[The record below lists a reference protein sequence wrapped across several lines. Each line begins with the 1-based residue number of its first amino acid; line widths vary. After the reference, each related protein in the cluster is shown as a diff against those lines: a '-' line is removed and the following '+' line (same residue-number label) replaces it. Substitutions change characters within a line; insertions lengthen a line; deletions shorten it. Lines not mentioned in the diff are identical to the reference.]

1 MQTDSELIEDILNN
15 NDQKA
20 FEELVNRYQP
30 LVTKTCLGFV
40 NRYAD
45 AEDITQDVFI
55 EVYQSLKNFR
65 KESKLSTWLY
75 RIAVNKSLNF
85 IRKQKRHNNLRS
97 IENFFIVGNS
107 SKSESIEIAS
117 PKSADADWNIELG
130 ENKQMLKG
138 AINSLSENQ
147 RIAFVLSKYHDLSY
161 KEIAEVMSTTLSSV
175 ESLLFRAKQNLQS
188 KLLKEINK

>member
-1 MQTDSELIEDILNN
+1 MLTDSELIEDILDNN
-15 NDQKA
+15 SQKA

-30 LVTKTCLGFV
+30 LVTRTCLGFV

-45 AEDITQDVFI
+45 AEDITQEVFI

-85 IRKQKRHNNLRS
+85 IRKQKLHNNLRS
-97 IENFFIVGNS
+97 IENFFTAGNS

-117 PKSADADWNIELG
+117 PKSADADWNIEQ
-130 ENKQMLKG
+130 EEDKQMLKR
-138 AINSLSENQ
+138 AINSLAENQ

-175 ESLLFRAKQNLQS
+175 ESLLFRARQNLQS